1 MGTSDP
7 NRFQYILYEPV
18 DNVAYVTINRPEV
31 LNALHPPA
39 HRELEQ
45 IWQQFIDDDNLWVA
59 VLTGAGDRAFCA
71 GTDLKH
77 RSGKEDAERLSAPAA
92 KAGHILDYCWKPI
105 IAAVNGFAVGG
116 GLELALRCDIIIASE
131 DAQFGLPEPRRGLL
145 ADEGGV
151 VKILRR
157 VPYHLAMGTVLTGR
171 IFGAKEAHR
180 IGLVNEVAPKDA
192 LMKMV
197 SRWVEEIVQCSPL
210 AVQAAKQVAKVS
222 RDLDQDTA
230 LNRMDTLE
238 RVKALRLSEDY
249 IEGPQA
255 FAEKRKPVWTGRPRR
270 DDFGKGK

>member
-1 MGTSDP
+1 MGKP
-7 NRFQYILYEPV
+7 NSSKYQYIKYDTV

-39 HRELEQ
+39 HHELKQ
-45 IWQQFIDDDNLWVA
+45 IWQQFIDDQDLWVA

-71 GTDLKH
+71 GTDLKY
-77 RSGKEDAERLSAPAA
+77 RSSKEDKDTLSAPAA
-92 KAGHILDYCWKPI
+92 KSGHILDYCWKPI

-116 GLELALRCDIIIASE
+116 GLELALQCDIIIGSE
-131 DAQFGLPEPRRGLL
+131 NARFGLPEPRRGLL

-171 IFGAKEAHR
+171 IFDVNEAYR
-180 IGLVNEVAPKDA
+180 IGLVNEIAPKDA
-192 LMKMV
+192 LMKTV

-210 AVQAAKQVAKVS
+210 ALQAAKQVARTS
-222 RDLDQDTA
+222 LDLDQDAA

-238 RVKALRLSEDY
+238 RVKALRFSEDY

-270 DDFGKGK
+270 E